1 MTRCRERPST
11 RHLASEIDLLE
22 RETIRWFTRFNHDYP
37 EIQAKGQVRTRM
49 DILETA
55 ARTLTDRATRHG
67 DCYVT
72 HQQIA
77 ALWSAYLNVKISAPD
92 VVRLMIL
99 LKVARSQRGNASDPD
114 HAVDIAG
121 YAALL
126 DRVQD
131 DMTT

>member
-1 MTRCRERPST
+1 
-11 RHLASEIDLLE
+11 
-22 RETIRWFTRFNHDYP
+22 
-37 EIQAKGQVRTRM
+37 M

-55 ARTLTDRATRHG
+55 ARTLTDRANCHG

-77 ALWSAYLNVKISAPD
+77 ALWSAYLNVKICAPD

>member
-1 MTRCRERPST
+1 
-11 RHLASEIDLLE
+11 
-22 RETIRWFTRFNHDYP
+22 
-37 EIQAKGQVRTRM
+37 
-49 DILETA
+49 
-55 ARTLTDRATRHG
+55 
-67 DCYVT
+67 
-72 HQQIA
+72 
-77 ALWSAYLNVKISAPD
+77 
-92 VVRLMIL
+92 MIL